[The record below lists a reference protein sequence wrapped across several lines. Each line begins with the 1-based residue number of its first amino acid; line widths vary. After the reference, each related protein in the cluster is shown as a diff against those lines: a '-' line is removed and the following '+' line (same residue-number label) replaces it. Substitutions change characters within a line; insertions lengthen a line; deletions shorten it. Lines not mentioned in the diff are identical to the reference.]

1 MNFLPMKFSRIT
13 GLIVVL
19 LIGILTN
26 NILAQETENELKIIT
41 DPEVITLDVGQELQ
55 LKAMLV
61 NAEGEVQP
69 DTMIYF
75 SRARRSLSVTRSG
88 LMKALE
94 PGSYSVIV
102 YKTAQGDHPVMRKNV
117 TVTVNYPK
125 LDRIVFNDV
134 PGKLYAGTSFQ
145 LGRSVSS

>member
-1 MNFLPMKFSRIT
+1 MKFSRIT

-26 NILAQETENELKIIT
+26 NTLAQETENELKIIT

-61 NAEGEVQP
+61 NTEGEVQP

-102 YKTAQGDHPVMRKNV
+102 YK
-117 TVTVNYPK
+117 
-125 LDRIVFNDV
+125 
-134 PGKLYAGTSFQ
+134 Q
-145 LGRSVSS
+145 LRATTL